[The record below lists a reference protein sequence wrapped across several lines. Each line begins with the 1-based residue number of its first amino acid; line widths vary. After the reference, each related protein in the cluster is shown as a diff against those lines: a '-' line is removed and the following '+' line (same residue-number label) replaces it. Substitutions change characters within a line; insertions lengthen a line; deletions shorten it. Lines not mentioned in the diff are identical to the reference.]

1 MKAWMLLAAL
11 GAALGAPAAARAG
24 HSLPIHPVST
34 ELGVRVI
41 ATTDQLRTALGVT
54 APTGALVLEVEP
66 EGPAAKGGLKAGDVV
81 TRVGDEAIGD
91 AGDILDAIASEAR
104 QRGARRVRAERR
116 DAGRDR
122 DTRPG
127 PPWTPP
133 LRPLAVPAPLG
144 AAANGARAEGPPG
157 AVPASSRRSR
167 RAAPPAGEAQR
178 STRGAPVTGC

>member
-81 TRVGDEAIGD
+81 IRVGDEAVGD
-91 AGDILDAIASEAR
+91 AGDILDAIASRKPGSEVPVEY
-104 QRGARRVRAERR
+104 VRSAETQV
-116 DAGRDR
+116 A
-122 DTRPG
+122 TVTLAPARPG
-127 PPWTPP
+127 LLRFGRSPFQP
-133 LRPLAVPAPLG
+133 LSAQPRMERELRDLQERFQRRLEDLD
-144 AAANGARAEGPPG
+144 ARLRQLEK
-157 AVPASSRRSR
+157 RND
-167 RAAPPAGEAQR
+167 PPAAHL
-178 STRGAPVTGC
+178 

>member
-54 APTGALVLEVEP
+54 APAGALVLEVEP

-91 AGDILDAIASEAR
+91 AGHLH
-104 QRGARRVRAERR
+104 
-116 DAGRDR
+116 
-122 DTRPG
+122 
-127 PPWTPP
+127 
-133 LRPLAVPAPLG
+133 APIPS
-144 AAANGARAEGPPG
+144 RK
-157 AVPASSRRSR
+157 PAS
-167 RAAPPAGEAQR
+167 
-178 STRGAPVTGC
+178 GA